1 MRQKLT
7 EGKIGPILVKLTL
20 PTVLGLFTMLGFIII
35 DTYFVAQLGT
45 KELAAM
51 SFAFPA
57 IILLDSVSTGL
68 AIGTGC
74 CISKAIGKSDKTTSS
89 HRDRDKVK
97 RLATDSLILSLLIG
111 VILVII
117 GLTTIDPLF
126 TALGAKAEILPLIR
140 QYMEISYFGVIFV
153 VVPIVG
159 NNIIRATGNTLMPSV
174 VIAVAGIINLV
185 LDPIFIFGYG
195 PIPAMGL
202 QGAALATVISR
213 ATILA
218 VSLVFL
224 HYYEQM
230 ICLKLPSFKLLLRN
244 WQNVLSIAIPNIG
257 QNIIRPI
264 SISFITSLIASYGTA
279 AVAGFG
285 IASKVEILSV
295 MVFLALSTSFI
306 PFVGQNWGAEQ
317 YNRVY
322 LAWCLGF
329 QFCLF
334 WGALMAI
341 ALGLG
346 GSWVV
351 SLFDKDPEVIKV
363 AAEYLLIVPISYGAF
378 GIILISSAIFNAL
391 GKPLPSLLMSLTKML
406 FLYAPLAYLGSW
418 LFGMDGIFA
427 AACFANVAVGIGAYI
442 WSQKNLSFNNLK
454 EPNKLL
460 TEL

>member
-1 MRQKLT
+1 
-7 EGKIGPILVKLTL
+7 
-20 PTVLGLFTMLGFIII
+20 
-35 DTYFVAQLGT
+35 
-45 KELAAM
+45 
-51 SFAFPA
+51 
-57 IILLDSVSTGL
+57 
-68 AIGTGC
+68 
-74 CISKAIGKSDKTTSS
+74 
-89 HRDRDKVK
+89 
-97 RLATDSLILSLLIG
+97 
-111 VILVII
+111 
-117 GLTTIDPLF
+117 
-126 TALGAKAEILPLIR
+126 
-140 QYMEISYFGVIFV
+140 
-153 VVPIVG
+153 
-159 NNIIRATGNTLMPSV
+159 
-174 VIAVAGIINLV
+174 
-185 LDPIFIFGYG
+185 
-195 PIPAMGL
+195 
-202 QGAALATVISR
+202 
-213 ATILA
+213 LA

-317 YNRVY
+317 YNRVS